1 MLNILS
7 YDQGVTGGLL
17 TLKNFRAQFPTIDQY
32 ATDIS
37 QAEKSARSTYQG
49 ITVASYNLGC
59 FSGALACIFIGNPL
73 GRRRTIF
80 LGTSIMVVGAILQAS
95 SYQLPQFIVGRL
107 VTGFGNGLNTS
118 TSMSGVVTDPN
129 GANPKQSQLGRVNV
143 QDLIGAGSW
152 S

>member
-1 MLNILS
+1 
-7 YDQGVTGGLL
+7 L
-17 TLKNFRAQFPTIDQY
+17 TLQNFRAQFPTIDQY
-32 ATDIS
+32 DNTIS

-59 FSGALACIFIGNPL
+59 FCGAVACIFIGNPL

-80 LGTSIMVVGAILQAS
+80 LGTSIMVIGAILQAS
-95 SYQLPQFIVGRL
+95 SYQLAQFIVGRL

-118 TSMSGVVTDPN
+118 TGMSRFIPIFIGVDTTQFQRGKANVHDLTDVGN
-129 GANPKQSQLGRVNV
+129 
-143 QDLIGAGSW
+143 W